1 MTSCN
6 LLSDAF
12 VLKLDLNGDFIWA
25 KQTCGTDKVEV
36 TSLAASLNDVYL
48 LGTFDSTTD
57 FDPGSTSY
65 YLNASYLRRDLF
77 FLKWGL
83 LTGIEETQIIN
94 GVSVYP
100 NPSNGKVRVNSSSG
114 LLSKLEVFDVMGKL
128 VLVQPT
134 KSFSEE
140 TDLSHFANGLY
151 LLRAWVGGT
160 YNTFKIL
167 KE

>member
-1 MTSCN
+1 MAETITTMTRPSHTRN
-6 LLSDAF
+6 VFRHSALIGLVWIGLSSVA
-12 VLKLDLNGDFIWA
+12 
-25 KQTCGTDKVEV
+25 
-36 TSLAASLNDVYL
+36 
-48 LGTFDSTTD
+48 LGQEL
-57 FDPGSTSY
+57 PGRI
-65 YLNASYLRRDLF
+65 A
-77 FLKWGL
+77 
-83 LTGIEETQIIN
+83 I
-94 GVSVYP
+94 
-100 NPSNGKVRVNSSSG
+100 NGKVRVNSSSG